1 MRTIVKT
8 IIKGVFE
15 CIGVMIVLFVQMGT
29 MVSFINMVIS

>member
-15 CIGVMIVLFVQMGT
+15 CIGVMIVLFVQMGIV
-29 MVSFINMVIS
+29 VSFINMVIS